1 MNERF
6 QFITPVYL
14 VRSMCMHCSIADT
27 EDVLWTL
34 ESLQISVVVWWVA
47 LGKCIGLYVVT
58 SAGLVMGDKQRELG
72 RTRFPVDHL

>member
-1 MNERF
+1 
-6 QFITPVYL
+6 
-14 VRSMCMHCSIADT
+14 MHCSIADT

-47 LGKCIGLYVVT
+47 LAKCIGLYVVT
-58 SAGLVMGDKQRELG
+58 SAGLVMGEKQREWG